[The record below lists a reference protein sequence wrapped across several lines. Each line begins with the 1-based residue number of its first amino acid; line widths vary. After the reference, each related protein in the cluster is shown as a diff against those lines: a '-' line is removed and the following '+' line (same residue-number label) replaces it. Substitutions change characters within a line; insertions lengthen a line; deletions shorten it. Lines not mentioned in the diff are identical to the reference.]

1 MPLRMTLFVPFLMAG
16 EYSVVYMYHIFFI
29 HSSVDGHL
37 VCFRVLISVNIC
49 NEHWASYIFFKFGFL
64 GINTQE

>member
-1 MPLRMTLFVPFLMAG
+1 MPLHMALFVPFLTAG

-37 VCFRVLISVNIC
+37 ACFHVLISVNSC
-49 NEHWASYIFFKFGFL
+49 NEHWAAYIFFKFGFL
-64 GINTQE
+64 RINTQE